1 MLKIEGKLQICFLKN
16 NSRGNVEERLV
27 TVRPVG
33 SLLDKVH
40 LEESSLGRA
49 VTDEREGG
57 VEFTGR
63 ADKIW

>member
-1 MLKIEGKLQICFLKN
+1 M
-16 NSRGNVEERLV
+16 

-40 LEESSLGRA
+40 LEESSLGRV